1 MLVSNGGGSLG
12 FQEEE
17 EEEEKEEEEK
27 EEAHGEREE
36 GKKTGRGVCLA
47 RGHRGWFRSLAASRY
62 TFV

>member
-1 MLVSNGGGSLG
+1 MLVLNWGGSLG

-17 EEEEKEEEEK
+17 EEEE

-36 GKKTGRGVCLA
+36 EKKTGRGVCLA
-47 RGHRGWFRSLAASRY
+47 RGHRGWFRSLAASRF